1 MRSDQRLHP
10 ASFVFAIAGH
20 LKNFLL
26 PGIVVLFTAGVSGA
40 DWQVWTMAGI
50 VPLAGVALIRSLS
63 YRYRLDEAELV
74 VRTGFIFR
82 NERHIPYARIQNV
95 EVIQNVFHRMLGVVE
110 VKIETGATN
119 EDEARLQVVAERA
132 HLEIRDRVFAHK
144 AVKADAVP
152 AEAPAPPGG
161 AIILTLPP
169 RELLLSGLI
178 ANRSAVVI
186 AAALGVVW
194 ELGLF
199 DFFFTGIFGDKVTGR
214 SVVTQIARAIA
225 GRGLPSPW
233 YVGLALG
240 TMLALFAGVTLISM
254 IWAYVRLYGFTL
266 RRVGDDLLV
275 EFGLLTRITTTIPL
289 RRIQTLTVFE
299 GPLYRLFARASV
311 KVETAGGEAAEE
323 RVSRR
328 EPLVPIIRQR
338 DLQLFLKQVL
348 PDVDGTLAV
357 WRPAEARAVRRE
369 FRQSAVIAAIV
380 TAFFVVML
388 KFWALVLLALLLV
401 LSRVHARRY
410 VASLGWALVDN
421 AVLFRRGWVWRRFTA
436 ARFSKMQAV
445 ALHQSPFDRRYD
457 MARVQVDTA
466 GATDGS
472 DAVYIPYLS
481 TTTARTLHDR
491 LAAEA
496 SRTSFEW

>member
-1 MRSDQRLHP
+1 MPSDQRLHP
-10 ASFVFAIAGH
+10 SSFLFAVAGQ

-26 PGIVVLFTAGVSGA
+26 PGIVVLFTAGASGA
-40 DWQVWTMAGI
+40 DWEVWTMAGI
-50 VPLAGVALIRSLS
+50 IPIAAFALIRSLS

-95 EVIQNVFHRMLGVVE
+95 EVIQNVFHRLLGVVE
-110 VKIETGATN
+110 VRIETGATN
-119 EDEARLQVVAERA
+119 EDEARLQVVAVRA
-132 HLEIRDRVFAHK
+132 HQEIRDRVFAHK
-144 AVKADAVP
+144 TEAIQ
-152 AEAPAPPGG
+152 AEAPAADT
-161 AIILTLPP
+161 AIILTLPA

-186 AAALGVVW
+186 AAAFGVVW

-199 DFFFTGIFGDKVTGR
+199 DFFFTWIFGDKVTGR
-214 SVVTQIARAIA
+214 GVATQIARAVT

-233 YVGLALG
+233 YLGLAAG
-240 TMLALFAGVTLISM
+240 TLLALFAGVTLISM
-254 IWAYVRLYGFTL
+254 AWAYVRLYGFTL
-266 RRVGDDLLV
+266 RRVGDDLLA
-275 EFGLLTRITTTIPL
+275 EFGLLTRITTAIPL
-289 RRIQTLTVFE
+289 RRIQTLTIFE

-311 KVETAGGEAAEE
+311 KVQTAGGEAAEE
-323 RVSRR
+323 RTSSR
-328 EPLVPIIRQR
+328 EPLVPIIHQN
-338 DLQLFLKQVL
+338 DLQQFLKQIL
-348 PDVDGTLAV
+348 PDIDGTLAE
-357 WRPAEARAVRRE
+357 WQPAETRAVRRE
-369 FRQSAVIAAIV
+369 FRQTAVLALVV

-388 KFWALVLLALLLV
+388 KFWSLVLLTLLLV

-421 AVLFRRGWVWRRFTA
+421 AVLFRRGWMWRRFTA

-466 GATDGS
+466 GGTNGS
-472 DAVYIPYLS
+472 DAVHIPYLS
-481 TTTARTLHDR
+481 ASTARTLHDR

>member
-1 MRSDQRLHP
+1 MPSEQRLHP
-10 ASFVFAIAGH
+10 SSFIFAIAGH

-26 PGIVVLFTAGVSGA
+26 PGIVVLFTAGVSGG

-50 VPLAGVALIRSLS
+50 IPLAGFALIRSLS

-95 EVIQNVFHRMLGVVE
+95 EVIQNVFHRLLGVAE

-119 EDEARLQVVAERA
+119 EDEARLQVVTVGA
-132 HLEIRDRVFAHK
+132 HQEIRDRVFAHRT
-144 AVKADAVP
+144 AEVEV
-152 AEAPAPPGG
+152 EAPA
-161 AIILTLPP
+161 AAASATILALPA

-199 DFFFTGIFGDKVTGR
+199 DFFFTWIFGDRVTGR
-214 SVVTQIARAIA
+214 SVATQVVRAIA
-225 GRGLPSPW
+225 GRGLPSAW
-233 YVGLALG
+233 YLAM
-240 TMLALFAGVTLISM
+240 TVVTVLALFAGVTVISM
-254 IWAYVRLYGFTL
+254 VWAYVRLYGFTL
-266 RRVGDDLLV
+266 RRVGDDLLA
-275 EFGLLTRITTTIPL
+275 EFGLFTRITTTIPL

-299 GPLYRLFARASV
+299 GPLYRWFARARV

-328 EPLVPIIRQR
+328 EPLVPIIRQA
-338 DLQLFLKQVL
+338 DLQPFLAQVL
-348 PDVDGTLAV
+348 PDVDRSVAE
-357 WRPAEARAVRRE
+357 WQPAETRAVRRE
-369 FRQSAVIAAIV
+369 FRQTAVIAVIV

-388 KFWALVLLALLLV
+388 KFWSLVLLALLLV
-401 LSRVHARRY
+401 FSRIHARRY

-421 AVLFRRGWVWRRFTA
+421 AVLFRRGWMWRRFTA

-445 ALHQSPFDRRYD
+445 ALHQSPFDRRYG

-472 DAVYIPYLS
+472 DTVYIPYLS
-481 TTTARTLHDR
+481 AATARSLHDR

>member
-1 MRSDQRLHP
+1 MPSDQRLHP
-10 ASFVFAIAGH
+10 SSFVFAVAGH
-20 LKNFLL
+20 LKNFLV
-26 PGIVVLFTAGVSGA
+26 PGLVVLFTAGVSGA

-50 VPLAGVALIRSLS
+50 IPLAGFGLIRSLS
-63 YRYRLDEAELV
+63 YRYRLDDSELV
-74 VRTGFIFR
+74 VRTGFVFR

-95 EVIQNVFHRMLGVVE
+95 EVIQNVFHRLLGVVE

-119 EDEARLQVVAERA
+119 EDEARLQVVSVRA
-132 HLEIRDRVFAHK
+132 HQEIRDRVFAHRTE
-144 AVKADAVP
+144 P
-152 AEAPAPPGG
+152 LRAEAAAPGDG
-161 AIILTLPP
+161 TIILTLPA

-186 AAALGVVW
+186 AAAFGVVW

-199 DFFFTGIFGDKVTGR
+199 DFFFTWTFGDKLTGR
-214 SVVTQIARAIA
+214 DIAAQVARAIA

-233 YVGLALG
+233 YLSLAAG
-240 TMLALFAGVTLISM
+240 TMLALFAGVTVISM
-254 IWAYVRLYGFTL
+254 VWAYVRLYGFTL
-266 RRVGDDLLV
+266 RRVGDDLLA
-275 EFGLLTRITTTIPL
+275 EFGLFTRIATTIPL

-299 GPLYRLFARASV
+299 GPLDRFFARASV
-311 KVETAGGEAAEE
+311 KVETAGGEAADE

-328 EPLVPIIRQR
+328 EPLVPIIGRIH
-338 DLQLFLKQVL
+338 LQQFLQQVL
-348 PDVDGTLAV
+348 PDIDATRAE
-357 WRPAEARAVRRE
+357 WRPAETRAVRRE
-369 FRQSAVIAAIV
+369 FRQTTVIAIV
-380 TAFFVVML
+380 VTSFFVVML
-388 KFWALVLLALLLV
+388 KFWSLLL
-401 LSRVHARRY
+401 LMLLLFLARVHARRY

-421 AVLFRRGWVWRRFTA
+421 AVLFRRGWMWRRFTA

-445 ALHQSPFDRRYD
+445 ALHQSPFDRRYG

-466 GATDGS
+466 GANDGS

-481 TTTARTLHDR
+481 SATARALHDR